1 MLFWLRQLTTIN
13 KQPKKSIFFERKI
26 KMQNQ
31 SFLLIIFF
39 ISVMFS
45 TLTQSQQP
53 HPTVT
58 ISMENPVIIL
68 GDESRITV
76 TVINDGSA
84 NSDDGGITLS
94 FPSMTNQNDTMY
106 VRKIIGPPDAP
117 GYQERSAGQQ
127 IYNSSCQQMTAQYLF
142 AETNDG
148 NWVTNETNT
157 LTVGIIP
164 KQTGSFNVYVRSAMH
179 KIGTSCTYIN
189 SPSTSSYI
197 DQQGWPVYVRVITVN
212 QLTAPSLF
220 FPTNGATVANSDV
233 TLDWDPVS
241 SVDSYG
247 LQVRTSSGNVVN
259 ESGIT
264 NSEYTVFGLE
274 HNKTY
279 YWKVRSEN
287 GSFSSSWSSEWS
299 FQVQIPPSSPV
310 LMSPTSGSTILQPVT
325 LAWYSTNRAT
335 YYQLQV
341 SLTTSFNTTV
351 YDESNITVTSKIL
364 QGFTTGQTHYWR
376 VRASNSGG
384 TSNWSSVWNF
394 IVPVPPSAPALL
406 NPPNGASISR
416 KRTFS
421 WNSSSG
427 ATSYTLQVDDNQN
440 FSSPFTNTTTSGTSY
455 LVETLLANTT
465 YYWRVNA
472 TNSAGT
478 SSWSTTWNC
487 HTTTVVSIDDDLQTN
502 PKNIEVS
509 QNYPNPFNPVTN
521 FQFQVPSSSFVT
533 IKVYDILGNEIA
545 TLVNERKEA
554 GNYSV
559 QWNAETYP
567 SGMYFYQLTAGNKM
581 ETKKMILLK

>member
-1 MLFWLRQLTTIN
+1 
-13 KQPKKSIFFERKI
+13 
-26 KMQNQ
+26 MQNQ